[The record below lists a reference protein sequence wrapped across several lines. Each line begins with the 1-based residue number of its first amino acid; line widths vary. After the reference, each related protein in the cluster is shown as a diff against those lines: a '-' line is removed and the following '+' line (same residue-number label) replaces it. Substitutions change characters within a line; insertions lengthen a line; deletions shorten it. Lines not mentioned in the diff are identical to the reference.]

1 MRTVCAHFVNPEGRG
16 SVGAIF
22 FGRRG
27 GKPATGQEHN
37 GRAVTTTV
45 RAAHGPDQRTWRVSH
60 PSKDPTVDAMDDFAT
75 LFEAEEHAE
84 MLCEL
89 IKLRSDVYAADDW
102 QQVFVSE
109 IH

>member
-1 MRTVCAHFVNPEGRG
+1 MDERSLQPCERRTGL
-16 SVGAIF
+16 I
-22 FGRRG
+22 
-27 GKPATGQEHN
+27 K
-37 GRAVTTTV
+37 
-45 RAAHGPDQRTWRVSH
+45 RTWRVSH
-60 PSKDPTVDAMDDFAT
+60 PSKDPTLDAMDDFAT

-89 IKLRSDVYAADDW
+89 VKIRSDVYGPDDW